1 MGQSRGVLTCT
12 SLPYLQGVS
21 LAEDDYDNKL
31 EKKVEIFGYLPVL
44 TVLSDATSTR
54 SLRVF
59 EDGITGELKK

>member
-1 MGQSRGVLTCT
+1 MLTCT